1 MTELKKWYL
10 YTKDNSEID
19 CSEEVEAETRKE
31 AVQKFIELLKQ
42 KTNKDYPVELIEK
55 SVLLVL

>member
-1 MTELKKWYL
+1 MAELKKWYL
-10 YTKDNSEID
+10 YTKDNPEID